1 MLEEATKEL
10 DESLKGVEDAIS
22 RAKVELAN
30 AQGRVQRTELEIK
43 QLHEKRDQIRKA
55 LEVLR
60 AVDGPAQITP

>member
-10 DESLKGVEDAIS
+10 DDSLKSVEDTIS
-22 RAKVELAN
+22 RAKVELAD
-30 AQGRVQRTELEIK
+30 AQDRVQRAERGIK

-60 AVDGPAQITP
+60 AVDWSAQITP

>member
-22 RAKVELAN
+22 RAKVELAD

-60 AVDGPAQITP
+60 AVDWSTQINP